1 MIPRPGMII
10 FDCDGVL
17 VDSELIKCE
26 VVAHH
31 LAPLGISIAAR
42 AILERFTGVPEREM
56 YRTLSSETG
65 VTIPPEHIAHI
76 HALKISHCGEKGAA
90 LAMPGIH
97 ECLDELRGV
106 AVCVASSSSP
116 DMLGHLLRQARLWDR
131 FAPHVFSAAQVERG
145 KPAPDLFLLAAQR
158 MGVAPERCVVVEDSL
173 AGIAAA
179 TAAAMTPIGFAGGCH
194 CGPDHADKLR
204 RAGAQAVFMR
214 MASLAEYLSAPS
226 SDGASEP
233 LSRK

>member
-1 MIPRPGMII
+1 MII

-26 VVAHH
+26 VVARH
-31 LAPLGISIAAR
+31 LAPLGISITAR
-42 AILERFTGVPEREM
+42 TILDRFTGVPEREM

-76 HALKISHCGEKGAA
+76 RVLKISHCGEKGAA

-97 ECLDELRGV
+97 QCIDELRGV

-131 FAPHVFSAAQVERG
+131 FAPNIFSAAQVERG
-145 KPAPDLFLLAAQR
+145 KPAPDLFLLAARR
-158 MGVAPERCVVVEDSL
+158 MGVAPERCVVVEDSV

-179 TAAAMTPIGFAGGCH
+179 RAAAMTPIGFAGGCH

-204 RAGAQAVFMR
+204 RAGAGPVFMT
-214 MASLAEYLSAPS
+214 MANLAEYLSALF
-226 SDGASEP
+226 SDAASQP
-233 LSRK
+233 PPPR